1 MNSDYD
7 VIVLGAGAAG
17 EHCAGALAA
26 GGLDVAIVER
36 ELVAGEC
43 SYYACIPSKTL
54 LRPGEV
60 IDAAMAAPG
69 AAQALDGTPDTGAT
83 LEWRDYMVSGYD
95 DSGQAEWLADTGI
108 DLIRGDGRILDPG
121 VLEVDGRRYTAR
133 HIVIATGSEP
143 VVPPIDGLRDL
154 EGVWTNREA
163 TSVREIPDSL
173 VILGGGP
180 VGVELAQAFASFGS
194 EVDLVEGMDHILPRE
209 PRRLGEALGEAIS
222 GERLH
227 IHLGHRASRVS
238 REGGRYVVSFA
249 DGSRLEGQRLLVA
262 TGRRPRVDGLGL
274 ENVGIEASPRGIPVD
289 GRMSAGD
296 GVWAIGDVTGIW
308 PLTYIGKYHGRI
320 AAANILGDSREADYT
335 AVPRVVFTHPQ
346 AAAVG
351 AAEGPVTATISLSA
365 VPKTATYLRAWDQHP
380 GFLTLVSDGEA
391 LTGAY
396 GVGPEAGEWMQQAT
410 VAIRARVPLAVLTDT
425 IQPFPTFSE
434 AFHFA
439 LAELT
444 TRVPTGAR
452 SAPGAES

>member
-1 MNSDYD
+1 MNSYYD

-43 SYYACIPSKTL
+43 SYYACMPSKTL
-54 LRPGEV
+54 LRPGEA
-60 IDAAMAAPG
+60 IDAALAAPG
-69 AAQALDGTPDTGAT
+69 AAQAVAGALDAAAALD
-83 LEWRDYMVSGYD
+83 WRNYMVSDYD
-95 DSGQAEWLADTGI
+95 DSGQVGWLAEAGI
-108 DLIRGDGRILDPG
+108 ELIRGTGRIVEPG
-121 VLEVDGRRYTAR
+121 VLEVDGRRYSAR

-143 VVPPIDGLRDL
+143 VMPPIPGLRGL

-163 TSVREIPDSL
+163 TGVREVPGSL

-180 VGVELAQAFASFGS
+180 VGVELAQAFASFGTR
-194 EVDLVEGMDHILPRE
+194 VDLAEGMDHILPRE
-209 PRRLGEALGEAIS
+209 PGPLGEALGDAIS
-222 GERLH
+222 GERLR
-227 IHLGHRASRVS
+227 IHLGRRASSVS
-238 REGGRYVVSFA
+238 RDSGRFVVSFA
-249 DGSRLEGQRLLVA
+249 DGTMLEGERLLVA
-262 TGRRPRVDGLGL
+262 TGRRPRVEGLGL

-308 PLTYIGKYHGRI
+308 PLTYVGKYHGRI
-320 AAANILGDSREADYT
+320 AAANILGETREADYT

-351 AAEGPVTATISLSA
+351 AAEGSVTATVSLSA
-365 VPKTATYLRAWDQHP
+365 VPKTSTYLRAWDEHP
-380 GFLTLVSDGEA
+380 GFLTLVSDGEV

-396 GVGPEAGEWMQQAT
+396 GIGPEAGEWMQQAT
-410 VAIRARVPLAVLTDT
+410 VAIRARVPLAVLADT

-444 TRVPTGAR
+444 SRVPAHAR
-452 SAPGAES
+452 

>member
-1 MNSDYD
+1 MSDYD

-54 LRPGEV
+54 LRPGEA
-60 IDAAMAAPG
+60 IEAAIAAPG
-69 AAQALDGTPDTGAT
+69 AAQAVVGGLDRAAT
-83 LEWRDYMVSGYD
+83 LGWRDYMVSDYD
-95 DSGQAEWLADTGI
+95 DSGQVKWLVDTGI
-108 DLIRGDGRILDPG
+108 ELIRGNGRILEPG
-121 VLEVDGRRYTAR
+121 LLEVDGRRYSAR

-143 VVPPIDGLRDL
+143 VVPPIDGLREL

-163 TSVREIPDSL
+163 TGVREIPDSL

-180 VGVELAQAFASFGS
+180 VGVEMAQAFASFGT

-222 GERLH
+222 GELLR
-227 IHLGHRASRVS
+227 IHLGRRASSVS
-238 REGGRYVVSFA
+238 RDRGRYVVSFA
-249 DGSRLEGQRLLVA
+249 DGTRLESERLLVA

-274 ENVGIEASPRGIPVD
+274 ENVGIEASPRGIAVD
-289 GRMSAGD
+289 ERMSAGD

-308 PLTYIGKYHGRI
+308 PLTYVGKYHGRI
-320 AAANILGDSREADYT
+320 VAANILGSRREADYS

-351 AAEGPVTATISLSA
+351 ASEGPVAATIPLSD
-365 VPKTATYLRAWDQHP
+365 VPKTATYTRAWDDDS
-380 GFLTLVSDGEA
+380 GFLTLISDGDV

-396 GVGPEAGEWMQQAT
+396 GLGPEAGEWMQQAT
-410 VAIRARVPLAVLTDT
+410 VAIRARVPLAVLSDT

-439 LAELT
+439 LAKLT
-444 TRVPTGAR
+444 SLAPVGAR
-452 SAPGAES
+452 